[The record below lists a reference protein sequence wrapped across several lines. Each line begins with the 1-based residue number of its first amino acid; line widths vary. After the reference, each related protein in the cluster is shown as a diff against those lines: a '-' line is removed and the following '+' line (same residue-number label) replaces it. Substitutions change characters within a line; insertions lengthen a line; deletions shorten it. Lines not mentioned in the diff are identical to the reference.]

1 MRTAKP
7 SLAERA
13 YRMLLRLLP
22 ADFRAEFGHEMEGV
36 FLDEQREAARAAGT
50 GASWRLWLR
59 TLGGIVATAPAQHAD
74 VLKQDLTYA
83 GRTLART
90 PVFAGTAVLALALGI
105 GGMCAVFTLV
115 DQVVLRQLP
124 VPQPERLVYFDSP
137 SFSYPVLR
145 EVQRQVPSLHGVFGW
160 TIERLHVTFDADPE
174 AVDVMQASG
183 GIHDTLGIRPAAGR
197 LLRPSDDAGEAVAV
211 LSYSA
216 WQQRFGG
223 DAGVLGR
230 TLLVEHVPVTIV
242 GVTPKGFFGVAP
254 GLAPELTLPVTL
266 AERLRPD
273 DAGILEEVSASWLH
287 MMGRM
292 KDGLTLA
299 GADAALQA
307 TWPRVLEISTPMTAP
322 AKDRERYL
330 RRRTKL
336 MEADTGFSRVRRQFE
351 QPLWL
356 LTALVALLLTI
367 GCGTM
372 ANMMLS
378 RTLAR
383 GHELSLRR
391 AIGAGRGRLLRQMLT
406 EGLLLTSAG
415 AVLGVLFGVWGS
427 QALVRLLSTTDSLI
441 TVDSTP
447 TFWTLAAAGG
457 LALTMGLVMT
467 ACTAMC
473 ALRAEAGDALRAAP
487 RTAGASVAERRMGA
501 LLVSVQ
507 VALSLTLVVG
517 ASVFALNLHRLLTAP
532 IGLDRARVLLVQ
544 ADALFAGHTEEKLP
558 RYYESALERLVAL
571 PGIVSASYSR
581 KPPVSSSVGSWWD
594 PVGADDRPADSRGE
608 RTYLNAVSEDYFT
621 TTGMRVL
628 AGRTFD
634 RRDGPGAPPV
644 VVVNGRLAE
653 RLFGTESPMG
663 RRINIERDQQRE
675 YFEIV
680 GVVDNAAYQYVH
692 EDVRAIAYFPY
703 RQAAGTIENRNLFI
717 ELRTSGPPAA
727 AIGAVREAL
736 RQQDAR
742 VPLQIETLEARIAES
757 LVQERALALLATSL
771 GGTALVLAAAAL
783 YGLMA
788 YAATARTR
796 EFGVRVALGATPGAI
811 GGLVLRDAARI
822 TVVGIAVGAR
832 AHADAGKVCRVA
844 AGRRDAG

>member
-1 MRTAKP
+1 MGRIK
-7 SLAERA
+7 
-13 YRMLLRLLP
+13 
-22 ADFRAEFGHEMEGV
+22 
-36 FLDEQREAARAAGT
+36 GT
-50 GASWRLWLR
+50 L
-59 TLGGIVATAPAQHAD
+59 
-74 VLKQDLTYA
+74 
-83 GRTLART
+83 
-90 PVFAGTAVLALALGI
+90 
-105 GGMCAVFTLV
+105 
-115 DQVVLRQLP
+115 
-124 VPQPERLVYFDSP
+124 
-137 SFSYPVLR
+137 
-145 EVQRQVPSLHGVFGW
+145 
-160 TIERLHVTFDADPE
+160 
-174 AVDVMQASG
+174 
-183 GIHDTLGIRPAAGR
+183 
-197 LLRPSDDAGEAVAV
+197 
-211 LSYSA
+211 
-216 WQQRFGG
+216 
-223 DAGVLGR
+223 
-230 TLLVEHVPVTIV
+230 
-242 GVTPKGFFGVAP
+242 
-254 GLAPELTLPVTL
+254 TL
-266 AERLRPD
+266 AE
-273 DAGILEEVSASWLH
+273 
-287 MMGRM
+287 
-292 KDGLTLA
+292 
-299 GADAALQA
+299 ADAALQA
-307 TWPRVLEISTPMTAP
+307 TWPRVLETSTPMTEP
-322 AKDRERYL
+322 AKDRMRL
-330 RRRTKL
+330 LKRRTKL
-336 MEADTGFSRVRRQFE
+336 MEADTGFSRVRRRFE

-441 TVDSTP
+441 TVNSTP

-457 LALTMGLVMT
+457 PALTMGLAMT

-487 RTAGASVAERRMGA
+487 RTAGASTAERRMGA

-532 IGLDRARVLLVQ
+532 IGLDRARVLLVN
-544 ADALFAGHTEEKLP
+544 ADALFAGHTEEKLS

-571 PGIVSASYSR
+571 PGIASASYSR
-581 KPPVSSSVGSWWD
+581 KPPVSSSEGSWWD
-594 PVGADDRPADSRGE
+594 PVGVDDRPATDRGD

-644 VVVNGRLAE
+644 VVVNARLTE
-653 RLFGTESPMG
+653 RLFGTESPLG
-663 RRINIERDQQRE
+663 RRLNIERDQQRE

-703 RQAAGTIENRNLFI
+703 RQAARTIENRNLFI

-742 VPLQIETLEARIAES
+742 VPLQIETLEARISES

-788 YAATARTR
+788 YSATARTR

-822 TVVGIAVGAR
+822 TVVGIAVGLGLTLALGEFAESLLVAVTPGEPR
-832 AHADAGKVCRVA
+832 ALGAAVGVVAVVALGAAFVPAWRSSRVQPIDALRA
-844 AGRRDAG
+844 E